1 MTDTDTRPPRAAAAP
16 ARGRPRLRLFAER
29 YAIVGI
35 WLVMFVVFFILVG
48 PAFASMGV
56 VRTIFGSQTALVFLA
71 AALLCTLI
79 VSEFVDLAFAPVLGM
94 SATLVPVLYTNVGLN
109 LVLACVI
116 AIAAAMAA
124 YAVIAYVVVIVGVG
138 TIVVT
143 LGMSTLVLGLTQWA
157 SNLTTVGG
165 LPREFADISV
175 LPVLGLPIAFYY
187 GVALMAVF
195 AYVLGYTA
203 LGRQMRFIGANRE
216 VARLSGVRVDRI
228 RFGSFIVAGLICGVG
243 GVLVAAAV
251 GGFDPNTSH
260 SYLLPTF
267 AAVFLGTAVIRPGL
281 FNPIGALVGIY
292 FLATG
297 ILGLQLLGLGGWIS
311 NVFYG
316 AALVI
321 AVTISTVLQRRRK
334 RGR

>member
-1 MTDTDTRPPRAAAAP
+1 MSETSRFNRS
-16 ARGRPRLRLFAER
+16 RVLLFTER

-35 WLVMFVVFFILVG
+35 WAFMFVVFLLIIG
-48 PAFASMGV
+48 PAFASQGV
-56 VRTIFGSQTALVFLA
+56 ARTIFGSQTALVFLA

-79 VSEFVDLAFAPVLGM
+79 ISEFVDLAFAPVLGM
-94 SATLVPVLYTNVGLN
+94 SATLVPVLYTNHGVN
-109 LVLACVI
+109 LVLACVL
-116 AIAAAMAA
+116 AIAAAVAA
-124 YAVIAYVVVIVGVG
+124 YAVIAYFVVIIGVG

-143 LGMSTLVLGLTQWA
+143 LGMSTLILGLTQWA
-157 SNLTTVGG
+157 SNLATVGG
-165 LPREFADISV
+165 LPRDFANISV
-175 LPVLGLPIAFYY
+175 FPVLGLPIAFFL
-187 GVALMAVF
+187 GLAVMILF
-195 AYVLGYTA
+195 AYVLGFTA

-216 VARLSGVRVDRI
+216 VARLSGIRVDRI
-228 RFGSFIVAGLICGVG
+228 RFGSFLMAGLLCGVG

-267 AAVFLGTAVIRPGL
+267 AAVFLGTAVVRPGL

-316 AALVI
+316 AALVV
-321 AVTISTVLQRRRK
+321 AVTISTILRRRK
-334 RGR
+334 RTA

>member
-1 MTDTDTRPPRAAAAP
+1 M
-16 ARGRPRLRLFAER
+16 RPRVLQFAER

-35 WLVMFVVFFILVG
+35 WIAMYLVFLAIIG
-48 PAFASMGV
+48 PGFASLGV
-56 VRTIFGSQTALVFLA
+56 VRTVFGSQTALVFLG

-79 VSEFVDLAFAPVLGM
+79 VSEFVDLAFAPVLGL
-94 SATLVPVLYTNVGLN
+94 SATLVPILYTNHGVHI
-109 LVLACVI
+109 VLACIFAVL
-116 AIAAAMAA
+116 AAVAA
-124 YAVIAYVVVIVGVG
+124 YAVIAYVVVVLGVG

-143 LGMSTLVLGLTQWA
+143 LGMSTLVLGITQWA

-165 LPREFADISV
+165 LPREFANVSV
-175 LPVLGLPIAFYY
+175 FPVLGLPIAFFY
-187 GVALMAVF
+187 GLVLMIVF
-195 AYVLGYTA
+195 AYVLGFTA

-216 VARLSGVRVDRI
+216 VARLSGIRVDRI
-228 RFGSFIVAGLICGVG
+228 RVGSFLMAGLLCGLG

-260 SYLLPTF
+260 AYLLPTF

-321 AVTISTVLQRRRK
+321 AVTISTILLRRR
-334 RGR
+334 RRAG